1 MCVPVV
7 SRRGRC
13 DPREVVPYGCGCDE
27 LEGGYSY
34 RLPNRILSSGRLRD
48 SLAPTV
54 EAVVDPVAV
63 AAAAAAAAVAADV
76 EDEAWDRGRSRSS
89 RDSWEL
95 LRGEGRGG

>member
-7 SRRGRC
+7 SRRRRF
-13 DPREVVPYGCGCDE
+13 DPRELVPYGCGCDE
-27 LEGGYSY
+27 LGGGYSY
-34 RLPNRILSSGRLRD
+34 RLPSRILSSGRLRD

-54 EAVVDPVAV
+54 EAVVDAVAV
-63 AAAAAAAAVAADV
+63 AAAAAAV
-76 EDEAWDRGRSRSS
+76 EEEEAWDRGRSRSS